1 MEKVDGDFLRRL
13 LEKDSEFRRIYEA
26 HRDYEKRVAK
36 LGKKIYVT
44 NEEAIEEKRLKK
56 MKLEHKDRMEE
67 MVLRYRQNTEARIQ

>member
-13 LEKDSEFRRIYEA
+13 LQKNTEFRRIYEA
-26 HRDYEKRVAK
+26 HRDYEKRVAN

-44 NEEAIEEKRLKK
+44 KEEEIEEKKLKK

-67 MVLRYRQNTEARIQ
+67 MAARYSEIGD

>member
-13 LEKDSEFRRIYEA
+13 LQKNTEFRRIYEA

-44 NEEAIEEKRLKK
+44 KEEAIEEKRLKK
-56 MKLEHKDRMEE
+56 MKLEHKDKMEE
-67 MVLRYRQNTEARIQ
+67 LAAKYRQNTEFRIQ